1 MPSEIRLRGQ
11 AQAFYKSAA
20 QGLRRELDPH
30 LRSIMINPYPD
41 GQRVISDR
49 RLDSGEVQYL
59 YAHGAWL
66 IAFVVSIEP
75 DGGIGIVA
83 RGIIHAP

>member
-1 MPSEIRLRGQ
+1 MPSEIRLRGR
-11 AQAFYKSAA
+11 AQAFYKSAP
-20 QGLRRELDPH
+20 QGLRRELDRH
-30 LRSIMINPYPD
+30 LHSIMSNPYPD

-49 RLDSGEVQYL
+49 RLDSGEFQYL
-59 YAHGAWL
+59 YADGAWL

-83 RGIIHAP
+83 RGILHKP